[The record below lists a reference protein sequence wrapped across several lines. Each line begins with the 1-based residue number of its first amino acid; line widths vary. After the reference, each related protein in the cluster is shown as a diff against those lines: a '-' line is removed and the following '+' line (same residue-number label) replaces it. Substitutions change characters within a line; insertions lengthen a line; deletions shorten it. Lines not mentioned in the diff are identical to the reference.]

1 MWWQSGRLVDLVL
14 SRVGS
19 CLEAVAGCVLRDVF
33 LWLVLL
39 CLFWVCVLCF
49 LWFVWCGG
57 GVWGWLVFVGVV
69 GVFEWVWLVG
79 LSFWWGCMRFAVLSC
94 ARGWDSTQGLGAGV
108 VYRGYGVRVINRL
121 RFAIDLSGPE
131 PDLLF
136 GGRPLS
142 DYDAIVPRIG
152 SSITYFGTAVVRQF
166 EQMDVYTPNTANG
179 IANSR
184 DKL

>member
-1 MWWQSGRLVDLVL
+1 MPGFCVWVPVWRWGQAGRLVDLVL

-39 CLFWVCVLCF
+39 GLFCVCVLCF
-49 LWFVWCGG
+49 LWFVWGGVGG
-57 GVWGWLVFVGVV
+57 GGWLVFVGVV
-69 GVFEWVWLVG
+69 VGFEWVCFVG
-79 LSFWWGCMRFAVLSC
+79 LFFWRGCMRFAVLSC
-94 ARGWDSTQGLGAGV
+94 ARGSYSTQRLRAAA
-108 VYRGYGVRVINRL
+108 VYRGHGVRVLNTL

-142 DYDAIVPRIG
+142 DYDAVVPRIG
-152 SSITYFGTAVVRQF
+152 SS
-166 EQMDVYTPNTANG
+166 
-179 IANSR
+179 
-184 DKL
+184 